1 MSLRDYY
8 DEYFEYAGAGTT
20 EPPIIFHRWAG
31 ISILGTLL
39 GRQIYLPFG
48 HGQIFPN
55 QYIMLMGPAGC
66 RKSTAIGIASK
77 LLKQTGYTRFAAD
90 RTSKERFLVDMKQYE
105 GNTEEIEDLEA
116 LSLDDP
122 SEVYVVAEEFTDFT
136 GTNNIEFITM
146 LTKLWDN
153 MDEYKHPKINGISVE
168 VWKPTVNV
176 LSGNTAQNFA
186 VAFPPEALGN
196 GFLSRTILVQG
207 ELSGRKVTFPSPPDD
222 LLVATLVARLKEMKK
237 LIKGEVTIAPKA
249 RLLCDKIYR
258 GFKDM
263 EDHRFQQYGNRRFT
277 HMLKLAMLL
286 AAANFSLAISE
297 EHILQANT
305 ILHYTEVKMPKA
317 LGEFGKSKYS
327 DVSNKVI
334 EILSQTSKPLT
345 IKDLWRRVYTDLAKQ
360 TELAELLRNLREAHK
375 IQILTVKGEQG
386 FLLRQ
391 EFVEKW
397 DKGLILEDWL
407 LPEEMV

>member
-8 DEYFEYAGAGTT
+8 DEYFEYSGAGTT

-48 HGQIFPN
+48 HSQIFPN

-105 GNTEEIEDLEA
+105 GNTEQIEDLEA

-153 MDEYKHPKINGISVE
+153 MDEYKHPKINGLSVE

-207 ELSGRKVTFPSPPDD
+207 ELSGRKVTFPSPPDE
-222 LLVATLVARLKEMKK
+222 LLVSTLVARLKEMKK
-237 LIKGEVTIAPKA
+237 LIKGEITIAPKA
-249 RLLCDKIYR
+249 RLLCDKVYR

-286 AAANFSLAISE
+286 AAANFSLSISE

-334 EILSQTSKPLT
+334 EILSQASKPLT

-391 EFVEKW
+391 EFVEQW